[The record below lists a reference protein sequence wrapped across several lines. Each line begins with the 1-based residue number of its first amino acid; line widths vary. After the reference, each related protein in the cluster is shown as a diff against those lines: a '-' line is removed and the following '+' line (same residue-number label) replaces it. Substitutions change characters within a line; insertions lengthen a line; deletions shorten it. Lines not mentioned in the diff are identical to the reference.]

1 LSSELFI
8 KMMFVYSRVLVI
20 ASLVAAVAANG
31 QFAENSCP
39 PTEWLPLSD
48 AGLPGNQ
55 IRCCKGDYTTSNQVQ
70 YGSCQTSSCREN
82 FGQKNLNCHN
92 YGSEQHPITASYSTA
107 EGNEP
112 GGNKQGGSAICP
124 YLKKDRA
131 ICDVSSYTL
140 YNGGDNCRKNPNDN
154 HCLGKVK
161 CQSKGI
167 TDGTS
172 GWNARSD
179 GTDTARG
186 GTSSNGGDCTHTEW
200 NNKLC
205 FYDGTS
211 ENWKVCD
218 GPFDAPCDWPC
229 SVGGFGDP
237 HVLTWSGEHFEYMGE
252 CDLVLVDSHKFGDG
266 LGFTAHMRTKALR
279 DYSYIEAASIKIG
292 DDILEVGS
300 YGDYF
305 YNGVNG
311 ADMTGA
317 TLSGFPIVY
326 EPKNKK
332 EQLFH
337 INLGESGVVTLKSYT
352 YLVSIKFD
360 AVTGEDFEDS
370 VGLMGDFYDGLHL
383 GRDGKTIMEDINE
396 YGQEWQVLPTEP
408 MLFDT
413 PPPAGKCSLPD
424 MLVIAAQKEKRRL
437 GEGISVH
444 DAELACDQYPK
455 GSGFEECV
463 HDVIA
468 TGDLDVANAGAF

>member
-1 LSSELFI
+1 
-8 KMMFVYSRVLVI
+8 MMFVYSRALVI
-20 ASLVAAVAANG
+20 ASLVAAVAAGG

-39 PTEWLPLSD
+39 AAEWLPLSD
-48 AGLPGNQ
+48 EGLPGGQ
-55 IRCCKGDYTTSNQVQ
+55 IRCCKGDYLTASKNH

-82 FGQKNLNCHN
+82 FGAKNRNCHN
-92 YGSEQHPITASYSTA
+92 YGSSQHPINLSYTTA

-131 ICDVSSYTL
+131 ICDVSSFTT
-140 YNGGDNCRKNPNDN
+140 YNGGVNCRNNPNDN
-154 HCLGKVK
+154 HCLGLVK
-161 CQSKGI
+161 CQSKGVYVRAQGE
-167 TDGTS
+167 DGA
-172 GWNARSD
+172 WNAHSD
-179 GTDTARG
+179 GTDGTPGLG
-186 GTSSNGGDCTHTEW
+186 GACSDPAWQGA
-200 NNKLC
+200 LC
-205 FYDGTS
+205 FYDGAS
-211 ENWKVCD
+211 ENWKVCKGKED
-218 GPFDAPCDWPC
+218 FPCPIGDFPC
-229 SVGGFGDP
+229 GGSFGDP

-252 CDLVLVDSHKFGDG
+252 CDLVLVDSHKFGAG
-266 LGFTAHMRTKALR
+266 LGFTAHIRTKALR

-317 TLSGFPIVY
+317 TLSGFPVVY

-337 INLGESGVVTLKSYT
+337 INLGASGVVTLKSYT

-360 AVTGEDFEDS
+360 GVTGDDFEDS

-383 GRDGKTIMEDINE
+383 GRDGKTIIEATNDF
-396 YGQEWQVLPTEP
+396 GQEWQVLPTEP
-408 MLFDT
+408 QLFDT

-424 MLVIAAQKEKRRL
+424 MLVLAAQKEKRRL

-444 DAELACDQYPK
+444 DAELACGQYPK

-468 TGDLDVANAGAF
+468 IGDLDVANAGAF